1 MGSSA
6 SLDRSP
12 KKNWVENSGELPAYV
27 REIAR
32 SIEKTGKTLEQSIS
46 IAISRIKVW
55 AAGGD
60 GVSAKTQAKAAK
72 ALAEWEALK
81 AKNKSRSAGKKVK
94 ASWVEDL
101 DEAADLVSL
110 AASEVL
116 IYRLSAERDDS
127 AGTIALARVL
137 GASTRAGR

>member
-12 KKNWVENSGELPAYV
+12 KSNWVENSGELPAYV

-32 SIEKTGKTLEQSIS
+32 SIEKTGKSLDSAIA

-55 AAGGD
+55 AAGG
-60 GVSAKTQAKAAK
+60 GNVSAKTQAKAAK

-81 AKNKSRSAGKKVK
+81 GKNKARTAKNKIK
-94 ASWVEDL
+94 ASHWTEEL

-110 AASEVL
+110 SAFDDLAL
-116 IYRLSAERDDS
+116 RLSVERGYDEGS
-127 AGTIALARVL
+127 VALSQVLRV
-137 GASTRAGR
+137 AATR